1 MEMVEVEVFTT
12 TGTGIVPM
20 KLKKEDL
27 LSSLQAIVGGYVEV
41 MVVRPSLYE
50 DEGYNDGKVNL
61 ERVFI
66 QYIHERA
73 ESMGHGEK
81 ILIFNE
87 EGRLKG
93 LSKNPF
99 CALFRGNIVVMNSKD
114 F

>member
-27 LSSLQAIVGGYVEV
+27 LSSLQAIVGGYIEV
-41 MVVRPSLYE
+41 MVARPSLYK
-50 DEGYNDGKVNL
+50 DEVRLKLHL
-61 ERVFI
+61 ERVFV